1 MAGTYET
8 PPGAADAAGLED
20 YVAEV
25 RGGNRIGTIV
35 ATVEEDGRRWLV
47 VEQGTP
53 PFRRDRRRVPASEI
67 ESVDHDAL
75 VVTLRSDP
83 GIAPPLDP
91 AQEREGSGAEAT
103 RVTEP
108 VEAPSFVPTG
118 DVAGPT
124 DRTGLWFAAFASLA
138 IGLLLLLGLI
148 VGLSLGSGDDGALW
162 ALLAV
167 PAVLLAIGSVLG
179 YRLWRS
185 PYSGERR

>member
-20 YVAEV
+20 YVAEL
-25 RGGNRIGTIV
+25 RGGKRIGTIV
-35 ATVEEDGRRWLV
+35 ATVEKDGRRWLV

-53 PFRRDRRRVPASEI
+53 PLKHDRRRIPLSEV

-75 VVTLRSDP
+75 VVTLRSDAET
-83 GIAPPLDP
+83 APPLD
-91 AQEREGSGAEAT
+91 AGREREGGAAEAT

-148 VGLSLGSGDDGALW
+148 VGLSLRSGDNGAVW
-162 ALLAV
+162 AFLAV
-167 PAVLLAIGSVLG
+167 PAFLLALGSVLG

-185 PYSGERR
+185 PYGRRV